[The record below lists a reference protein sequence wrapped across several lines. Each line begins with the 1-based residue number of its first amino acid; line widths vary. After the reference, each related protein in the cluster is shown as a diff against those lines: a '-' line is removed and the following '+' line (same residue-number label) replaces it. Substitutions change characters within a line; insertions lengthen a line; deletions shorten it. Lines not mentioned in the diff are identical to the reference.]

1 MRILP
6 VLLLAAASV
15 STSAA
20 TLSAQPV
27 VTPATP
33 GTRTSGSTAADT
45 LRPFGT
51 LRDQAVK
58 QQQWLELRMERTLPA
73 LMRREGV
80 DMWVV
85 PMREYNEDPV
95 FTAITSPTTFAARR
109 RTI

>member
-51 LRDQAVK
+51 LRDQAFK
-58 QQQWLELRMERTLPA
+58 QQQWLNNLLKRQAIWFHWQIL
-73 LMRREGV
+73 LKV
-80 DMWVV
+80 DFILLW
-85 PMREYNEDPV
+85 Y
-95 FTAITSPTTFAARR
+95 
-109 RTI
+109 